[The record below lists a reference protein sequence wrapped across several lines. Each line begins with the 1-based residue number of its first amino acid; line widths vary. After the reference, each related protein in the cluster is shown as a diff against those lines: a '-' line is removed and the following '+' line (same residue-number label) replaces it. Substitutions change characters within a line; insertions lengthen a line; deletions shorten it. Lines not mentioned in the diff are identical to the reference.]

1 MRTRVELSSARD
13 LIAALESPEIGLR
26 AAVHRALAKD
36 PARALAFGAHEG
48 RDCIDVLIEQGRAGE
63 SSSALMACA
72 TLSAVEDARVTAF
85 FVERLE
91 HGSGQVLTAATAF
104 LLQHPFER
112 AQAFAALLGNRSL
125 LRARCAARALGVPR
139 AEDPPAVAL
148 RLAILHPDCTLPP
161 RTGVW
166 AALWEAEL
174 AGICAAD
181 ARAGLGLR
189 DTPPEEQPV
198 PEQSQSELLAALED
212 ADWRV
217 RARASDALVARGEAE
232 PIKELVHDE
241 RLEVR
246 AAAVQ
251 ILMALG
257 EDEWLEAA
265 LLAP

>member
-1 MRTRVELSSARD
+1 MSTRVELRSARD
-13 LIAALESPEIGLR
+13 LIAALESPDLGLR
-26 AAVHRALAKD
+26 MAVHRALAQD
-36 PARALAFGAHEG
+36 PSRALAYGAHEG
-48 RDCIDVLIEQGRAGE
+48 RDCIDVLVAQGRAGE
-63 SSSALMACA
+63 SSSALIACA
-72 TLSAVEDARVTAF
+72 TLSAMDDPRVTAF
-85 FVERLE
+85 FLERLD
-91 HGSGQVLTAATAF
+91 HGTGRVLTAATGY

-112 AQAFAALLGNRSL
+112 PQAFAALLGNDSL

-139 AEDPPAVAL
+139 AADPPAVAL
-148 RLAILHPDCTLPP
+148 RLAILHPDCSLPP
-161 RTGVW
+161 RTGIW
-166 AALWEAEL
+166 AELWEAEL

-189 DTPPEEQPV
+189 DAPPEEQPV
-198 PEQSQSELLAALED
+198 PEQSESALLAALED

-232 PIKELVHDE
+232 PLKGLVHDD

-257 EDEWLEAA
+257 EDEWLEAT